1 MQTLK
6 IRSLVVAIMRLTLVF
21 SGDWFWPRRLCP
33 EDFSFLMFYAGMPAN
48 FGKVDS
54 VRFENGALS
63 IEDAAGHKMALRASL
78 PLSDQP

>member
-1 MQTLK
+1 
-6 IRSLVVAIMRLTLVF
+6 
-21 SGDWFWPRRLCP
+21 
-33 EDFSFLMFYAGMPAN
+33 MFYAGTPAN

-54 VRFENGALS
+54 VRFENGAIS